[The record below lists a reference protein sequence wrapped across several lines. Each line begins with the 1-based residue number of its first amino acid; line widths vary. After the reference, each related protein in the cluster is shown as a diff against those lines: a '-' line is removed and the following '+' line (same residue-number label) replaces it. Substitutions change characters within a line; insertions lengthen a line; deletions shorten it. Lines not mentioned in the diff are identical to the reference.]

1 MVSPPRRSRIG
12 ECTFYEPPL
21 FRRSFAN
28 TEGSSMKLGITV
40 PTYFVILGEMFDRQ
54 AGLNMAEF
62 EFPAYFNFFCLK
74 KRVTLIC
81 MPDLEARVR
90 AIFTETL
97 LGPEAGHCMGEM
109 DHGGEEGE
117 GQKT

>member
-1 MVSPPRRSRIG
+1 
-12 ECTFYEPPL
+12 
-21 FRRSFAN
+21 
-28 TEGSSMKLGITV
+28 MKLGITV